1 MVSAVCIGGPKEALG
16 ASVLC
21 VCDQNTGSGAEFA
34 LLWGEARSMEGG
46 PEAIG
51 ETPPSAL

>member
-1 MVSAVCIGGPKEALG
+1 MVSVLSVLVALG
-16 ASVLC
+16 RLWGHQCC

-34 LLWGEARSMEGG
+34 LTWGEARSVEGG

-51 ETPPSAL
+51 GTPPSVL